1 MASEGKIY
9 NRTLFYERVPNPGTG
24 GERIR
29 FLPFYLVTMPQ
40 LGGRL
45 FEPVDYARG
54 DITEEKEIAMMKEYQ
69 GKCNIMHCELDGTP
83 LHSFGGW
90 EYPPSSL

>member
-9 NRTLFYERVPNPGTG
+9 NRTLFYERIPNPATG

-29 FLPFYLVTMPQ
+29 FLPFCQVSMPE

-45 FEPVDYARG
+45 FEPLDYG
-54 DITEEKEIAMMKEYQ
+54 LPITDKEINLMKEFN
-69 GKCNIMHCELDGTP
+69 GKCNICACELDGTT

-90 EYPPSSL
+90 EYPPV